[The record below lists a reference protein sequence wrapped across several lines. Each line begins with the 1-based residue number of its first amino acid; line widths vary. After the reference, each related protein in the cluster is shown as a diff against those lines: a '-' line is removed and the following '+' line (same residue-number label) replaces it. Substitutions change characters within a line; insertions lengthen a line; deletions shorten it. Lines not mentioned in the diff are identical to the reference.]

1 MSNKKNNTNKQ
12 HRGVAIGKF
21 LCYSLLFAILMSS
34 CGPVNLLS
42 RFKRTPR
49 EYSLNYCYSDV
60 RAPKSRLSE
69 ETWIVFS
76 DRENNPT
83 YQNPGGKIVLKQ
95 MSFMEAFFVIREK
108 GEFLQLV
115 KYDPQLVEENPR
127 ARIIRNRKQAQ
138 YYGWVRKSNLLLTK
152 QSSLDMATGFKN
164 KAISMVVDSLAITQL
179 QLVFDTDSILTY
191 KDDVMTIPHCKIP
204 VHEILYILKT
214 SVDGKK
220 YLVAKKTQLNPLEA
234 ETETL
239 GWISTSIAKE
249 MGQRLFVDGESLKDI
264 LLDTDDPTFL
274 DQQCRDTLAI
284 DAIES
289 HETNLY
295 INNNP
300 SFRFAPVRSYQ
311 VDSLNTSFNT
321 VFPAPL
327 IDKSRAH
334 VLNLNGNK
342 IMYPEFLNLEKDLR
356 KLNIIFVFEF
366 RERVIQ
372 EYPSIMSV
380 VQNLQSLLNID
391 DDPYQYKFGSVL
403 SYRDNAQTTSHH
415 LKSYGLTSSY
425 FDMLDF
431 LTAEMD
437 SMSLYHPITDR
448 QAWLGLRKA
457 VEMMEEY
464 PDETHLMIVIG
475 ESGFDSE
482 KADSLLVKRIAKAN
496 GRILGYQIFNE
507 TLSNYDNNFV
517 LQIENMIDNY
527 ARYDAPLRR
536 ERLVF
541 TNQYKPEVHYRES
554 MRNVY
559 ALDQQKAM
567 TQGWVLFPA
576 KSVEMQHDILALSI
590 DTIFSEIRQDN
601 DMVIECLYRAFDEFG
616 DRYYRY
622 APSWSAYNEQDS
634 LWLMNRELL
643 HKMPTKLPAWY
654 MQSIPL
660 SVDNTDEADLDYH
673 LLLSESELK
682 EIIGFLE
689 DITRYEP
696 DYKYNGKRKN
706 VKKCNCPDDYM
717 TSEELQSNERKYDK
731 DGNPVYLNTRKIR
744 YHVYASYMNQLKSS
758 YKIRTI
764 KRHKLKYYSLANAEL
779 EIVGNP
785 AKDLILHDYKIRD
798 LKRKKYMK
806 DVELD
811 LLILYFKQ
819 KRATLENY
827 IMHKNDKN
835 SFVSNGESF
844 YWIQRDLLP

>member
-1 MSNKKNNTNKQ
+1 MSNKKKNTNKQ
-12 HRGVAIGKF
+12 HRGVATGKF
-21 LCYSLLFAILMSS
+21 LCLALLLVLLMSS
-34 CGPVNLLS
+34 CGPVNKLS

-49 EYSLNYCYSDV
+49 EYALNYCFSDV
-60 RAPKSRLSE
+60 RAPKSRLSQ

-76 DRENNPT
+76 DRENNAT

-95 MSFMEAFFVIREK
+95 MSFMDAFFVIREK
-108 GEFLQLV
+108 GDFLQLV
-115 KYDPQLVEENPR
+115 KYDPQLVNENPR
-127 ARIIRNRKQAQ
+127 ARIIRNRKQAD

-164 KAISMVVDSLAITQL
+164 KAVAMVADSLAITQL
-179 QLVFDTDSILTY
+179 ELIFDTDSILTY

-220 YLVAKKTQLNPLEA
+220 YLVSKKTQLNPLEA
-234 ETETL
+234 ADETL

-249 MGQRLFVDGESLKDI
+249 MGQRLFVDATSLQDA
-264 LLDTDDPTFL
+264 LHTDEPVFL

-284 DAIES
+284 DEIET

-295 INNNP
+295 VRNNP
-300 SFRFAPVRSYQ
+300 PFRFAPVRSYLS
-311 VDSLNTSFNT
+311 DSLYTSFNT
-321 VFPAPL
+321 VFPAPI

-342 IMYPEFLNLEKDLR
+342 IMYPDFLNLEKNLR
-356 KLNIIFVFEF
+356 KLNLIFVFEC
-366 RERVIQ
+366 RERVLQ
-372 EYPSIMSV
+372 EYPNIMSV
-380 VQNLQSLLNID
+380 VQNLQSLLNIA

-403 SYRDNAQTTSHH
+403 SYRENALTASHH
-415 LKSYGLTSSY
+415 LKSYELTSSY

-437 SMSLYHPITDR
+437 SVSLYYPITDQ
-448 QAWLGLRKA
+448 QAWLGVRKA
-457 VEMMEEY
+457 VEMMEAN
-464 PDETHLMIVIG
+464 PDETHLMIVVG
-475 ESGFDSE
+475 ESGFESE
-482 KADSLLVKRIAKAN
+482 KADSVLVKRIAKAN

-517 LQIENMIDNY
+517 LQIENMIDSY
-527 ARYDAPLRR
+527 ARYDMPLRR

-541 TNQYKPEVHYRES
+541 TNQFKPEVHYRES

-559 ALDQQKAM
+559 ELDQEKVM
-567 TQGWVLFPA
+567 TQGWVVFPA
-576 KSVEMQHDILALSI
+576 KSIEMQHDILALSI

-601 DMVIECLYRAFDEFG
+601 EMVIENLYRAFDEFG
-616 DRYYRY
+616 DRFYRY
-622 APSWSAYNEQDS
+622 APSWAAYNEQDS
-634 LWLMNRELL
+634 LWLINRDLL
-643 HKMPTKLPAWY
+643 RKMPRNLPAWY

-660 SVDNTDEADLDYH
+660 AVDNTDDTDLDYH

-696 DYKYNGKRKN
+696 DYKYKGKKKN
-706 VKKCNCPDDYM
+706 VKKCNCPDDYL
-717 TSEELQSNERKYDK
+717 TLEELQTNERVYDK
-731 DGNPVYLNTRKIR
+731 YGNPAYLNTRLIR
-744 YHVYASYMNQLKSS
+744 YHVYATYLNHLKSS
-758 YKIRTI
+758 YKIRTT
-764 KRHKLKYYSLANAEL
+764 KRYKLKYYSLANAEL

-785 AKDLILHDYKIRD
+785 AKDNILHGYKIRD
-798 LKRKKYMK
+798 LKRKKYMN
-806 DVELD
+806 DTELD

-819 KRATLENY
+819 KRANLENY
-827 IMHKNDKN
+827 IMHKNEKN